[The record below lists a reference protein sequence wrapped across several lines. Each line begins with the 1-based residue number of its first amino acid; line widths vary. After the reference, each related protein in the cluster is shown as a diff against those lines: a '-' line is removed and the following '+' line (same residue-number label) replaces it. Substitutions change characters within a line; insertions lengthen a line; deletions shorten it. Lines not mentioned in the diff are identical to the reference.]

1 MIVVFSFHVG
11 SRCYDASAYGA
22 AGILSKEVFEM
33 AEMAGF
39 HFNLL
44 DIGGGFPG
52 VASAKPSFEE
62 ARHPYL
68 YTLQSGPKKRYPCF
82 NFAITTAN
90 VHQF

>member
-1 MIVVFSFHVG
+1 VIS
-11 SRCYDASAYGA
+11 
-22 AGILSKEVFEM
+22 SKAVFEM

-62 ARHPYL
+62 ARNSYL
-68 YTLQSGPKKRYPCF
+68 YIHVASCKCYF
-82 NFAITTAN
+82 S
-90 VHQF
+90 